1 MNSTT
6 KSFMTALVFV
16 AAVVVSSAAHAQK
29 GSRVCGPFHPGLG
42 MAFVIEGGW
51 TGKSN
56 NQRNKI
62 DDACRT
68 FMNEVLSANLLSAT
82 NTSKGDL
89 GFLKRAEC
97 EDAASEISSG
107 GSRAD
112 ICDLMPR
119 GEPHKV
125 MFQGGSF
132 TAEKL
137 DN

>member
-1 MNSTT
+1 MNIAT
-6 KSFMTALVFV
+6 KSFMTASVFV
-16 AAVVVSSAAHAQK
+16 AAVVVSSAAHAQS
-29 GSRVCGPFHPGLG
+29 GSRVCGPYHPGLG

-51 TGKSN
+51 TGKSQ
-56 NQRNKI
+56 NQRNNI
-62 DDACRT
+62 DNACRA
-68 FMNEVLSANLLSAT
+68 FMEEVLSADLLSAT
-82 NTSKGDL
+82 NTSKGDW

-107 GSRAD
+107 RSRAD

-119 GEPHKV
+119 DEPHKV

-132 TAEKL
+132 TTEKL